1 MNRFLI
7 WGTGAVALSNIEF
20 FNKINVVS
28 ENKIIGF
35 IDNDQKKWGG
45 MVGKYNI
52 FPPDAIGNISFDYIC
67 IWVKNREEIYR
78 QIVDELGILENKI
91 VDIFTPYKQ
100 LIFDKYKNTNDYEI
114 CKIINKIKNDAKL
127 NVYYYDK
134 ADDRKILHEVYY
146 DKEVDLHFIYFE
158 EKKMYLKR
166 SYKNYVNKRGKLYVG
181 NVWGEQDFNS
191 PHLYEYGDIS
201 VKDGDVI
208 VDAGVCEGNFSLH
221 NIDKASKIYL
231 IECDKEWME
240 ALQYTFFPY
249 KEKIVFCNKFLSN
262 IDSESTISLNTLIT
276 ESVNFIKMDI
286 EGAEVD
292 ALVGADEVFRNS
304 NDLRCAVCAYHRH
317 GDEEKIS
324 ALLRCYGLST
334 ETSKGYMLF
343 LHDSDVLDAPELRK
357 GIVRGKIGRLREK

>member
-114 CKIINKIKNDAKL
+114 CKIINKIK
-127 NVYYYDK
+127 
-134 ADDRKILHEVYY
+134 
-146 DKEVDLHFIYFE
+146 
-158 EKKMYLKR
+158 MMQ
-166 SYKNYVNKRGKLYVG
+166 S
-181 NVWGEQDFNS
+181 
-191 PHLYEYGDIS
+191 
-201 VKDGDVI
+201 
-208 VDAGVCEGNFSLH
+208 
-221 NIDKASKIYL
+221 
-231 IECDKEWME
+231 
-240 ALQYTFFPY
+240 
-249 KEKIVFCNKFLSN
+249 
-262 IDSESTISLNTLIT
+262 
-276 ESVNFIKMDI
+276 
-286 EGAEVD
+286 
-292 ALVGADEVFRNS
+292 
-304 NDLRCAVCAYHRH
+304 
-317 GDEEKIS
+317 
-324 ALLRCYGLST
+324 
-334 ETSKGYMLF
+334 
-343 LHDSDVLDAPELRK
+343 
-357 GIVRGKIGRLREK
+357 